1 MLILSHKTRGMATG
15 PLYGD
20 PVTRWPSDDK
30 PEKIRNAALSIFAAR
45 GVGPTSL
52 REVPIA
58 ANVSIG
64 LIQHHFGTKAGL
76 VDAVDRYVTEI
87 VRTILASGPGSI
99 TVDDFGEQ
107 VTALL
112 VQHTTVV
119 DYLARALVEDTPF
132 GVSIFNTLIEM
143 GTARW
148 ERRSEE
154 GLTRPGLDNTWAA
167 LNIVLLFFGTVLLR
181 PHVERL
187 LGEPLLTPDQLSRWG
202 VAVKELMR
210 RGQMK

>member
-1 MLILSHKTRGMATG
+1 M
-15 PLYGD
+15 
-20 PVTRWPSDDK
+20 TRWPLDAK
-30 PEKIRNAALSIFAAR
+30 PEKIRNAALSIFAAQ
-45 GVGPTSL
+45 GVDHTSL
-52 REVPIA
+52 REVAVA
-58 ANVSIG
+58 ADVSIG

-76 VDAVDRYVTEI
+76 VEAVDRHVTEVI
-87 VRTILASGPGSI
+87 RTTLESGPGSV

-112 VQHTTVV
+112 VEHTTVV

-132 GVSIFNTLIEM
+132 GSSIFNTLIEM

-148 ERRSEE
+148 ERRAEE
-154 GLTRPGLDNTWAA
+154 GLTRPDLDTTWAA
-167 LNIVLLFFGTVLLR
+167 MNIVLLFFGTVLLR
-181 PHVERL
+181 PHVDL
-187 LGEPLLTPDQLSRWG
+187 ILGEPLLSQTQLGRWG

>member
-1 MLILSHKTRGMATG
+1 M
-15 PLYGD
+15 
-20 PVTRWPSDDK
+20 TRWPSDEK
-30 PEKIRNAALSIFAAR
+30 PEKIRNAALSIFAAQ
-45 GVGPTSL
+45 GVDQTSL
-52 REVPIA
+52 REVA
-58 ANVSIG
+58 VSADVSIG

-76 VDAVDRYVTEI
+76 VEAVDRHVTEVI
-87 VRTILASGPGSI
+87 RTTLKSGPGSV

-112 VQHTTVV
+112 VEHTTVV

-132 GVSIFNTLIEM
+132 GSSIFNTLIEM

-148 ERRSEE
+148 ERRAEE
-154 GLTRPGLDNTWAA
+154 GLTRPGLDTTWAA

-181 PHVERL
+181 PHVDRL
-187 LGEPLLTPDQLSRWG
+187 LGEPLLSQMQLGRWG

>member
-1 MLILSHKTRGMATG
+1 MYCRTEDSASLPA

-20 PVTRWPSDDK
+20 PVTHWPSDEK
-30 PEKIRNAALSIFAAR
+30 PERIRNAALSIFAAQ

-52 REVPIA
+52 REVASA

-76 VDAVDRYVTEI
+76 VDAVDRYVTEVI
-87 VRTILASGPGSI
+87 RTTLESGPGSV
-99 TVDDFGEQ
+99 TVDEFGEQ

-112 VQHTTVV
+112 VQHTPVV
-119 DYLARALVEDTPF
+119 DYLARSLVECTPF
-132 GVSIFNTLIEM
+132 GSSIFDTLIEM

-154 GLTRPGLDNTWAA
+154 GLTQPDLDNTWAA
-167 LNIVLLFFGTVLLR
+167 LNMVLLFFGTVLLR
-181 PHVERL
+181 PHVERV
-187 LGEPLLTPDQLSRWG
+187 LGEQLLSPAQVDRWG
-202 VAVKELMR
+202 VAVKDMMTRGLM
-210 RGQMK
+210 K

>member
-1 MLILSHKTRGMATG
+1 MRGGHRG
-15 PLYGD
+15 PLYGGA
-20 PVTRWPSDDK
+20 VTRWPSDEK
-30 PEKIRNAALSIFAAR
+30 PEKIRNAALSIFAAQ
-45 GVGPTSL
+45 GVDQTSL
-52 REVPIA
+52 REVA
-58 ANVSIG
+58 VSADVSIG

-76 VDAVDRYVTEI
+76 VEAVDRHVTEVI
-87 VRTILASGPGSI
+87 RTTLKSGPGSV

-112 VQHTTVV
+112 VEHTTVV

-132 GVSIFNTLIEM
+132 GSSIFNTLIEM

-148 ERRSEE
+148 ERRAEE
-154 GLTRPGLDNTWAA
+154 GLTRPGLDTTWAA

-181 PHVERL
+181 PHVDRL
-187 LGEPLLTPDQLSRWG
+187 LGEPLLSQMQLGRWG

>member
-1 MLILSHKTRGMATG
+1 
-15 PLYGD
+15 
-20 PVTRWPSDDK
+20 VNRWPSDEK
-30 PEKIRNAALSIFAAR
+30 PEKIRNAALSIFAAQ
-45 GVGPTSL
+45 GVGATSL
-52 REVPIA
+52 REVA
-58 ANVSIG
+58 AAADVSIG

-76 VDAVDRYVTEI
+76 VDAVDRHVTEVI
-87 VRTILASGPGSI
+87 RTTLGSGPGSV

-132 GVSIFNTLIEM
+132 GSTIFHTLIEM

-148 ERRSEE
+148 ERRAEE
-154 GLTRPGLDNTWAA
+154 GLTRPGLDTTWAA

-181 PHVERL
+181 PHVDRL
-187 LGEPLLTPDQLSRWG
+187 LGEALLSQEQLDRWG
-202 VAVKELMR
+202 LAVKELMR